1 MRLGDELERA
11 RLCIDHVL
19 LAADR
24 PERVVRR
31 LELCRRVPSKH
42 SDVARLS
49 FETTARCGGPVRD
62 LPEGP
67 YSDVG
72 EERGLNATSVV
83 VKQGLRSG

>member
-49 FETTARCGGPVRD
+49 FETTARCGAPLGTYRKAHTRM
-62 LPEGP
+62 
-67 YSDVG
+67 SAK
-72 EERGLNATSVV
+72 NAA
-83 VKQGLRSG
+83 